1 MRHFAANYIFDGEKL
16 IKNAFISLDKNGII
30 KYISEENQALK
41 EKPFMSFYNGILSPG
56 FINSH
61 CHLELSDNNSAE
73 NNGVGLSSFIQKMI
87 ENRNKIVDFKKIKNA
102 DEIMFLKGVN
112 LCADIVNTDLSL
124 EIKHNS
130 KIKYINFA
138 EQSGLDDSISEKRFN
153 EIFEVY
159 KKFKNKGLEVYLS
172 PHSFYSVSETLL
184 DKIIEFSKNSI
195 FSIHFM
201 ESKEEKEYFEN
212 KENKLFEFLSLFNP
226 KISHNLNLE
235 KVYSKF
241 EKFKKAKSVIL
252 VHNVKT
258 KIEYLKN
265 YNNIYFCLCPASN
278 LLLHNELP
286 NENMVYSEKD
296 RIIIGTD
303 SLASNYSL
311 DILKELKI
319 MQEKYSN
326 LSLVD
331 LLKMATSNAAKAFD
345 KKNFGKFKINS
356 NPGLILIQDIDLQNM
371 KLKENTNIKR
381 II

>member
-1 MRHFAANYIFDGEKL
+1 
-16 IKNAFISLDKNGII
+16 
-30 KYISEENQALK
+30 
-41 EKPFMSFYNGILSPG
+41 
-56 FINSH
+56 
-61 CHLELSDNNSAE
+61 
-73 NNGVGLSSFIQKMI
+73 
-87 ENRNKIVDFKKIKNA
+87 
-102 DEIMFLKGVN
+102 
-112 LCADIVNTDLSL
+112 
-124 EIKHNS
+124 
-130 KIKYINFA
+130 
-138 EQSGLDDSISEKRFN
+138 
-153 EIFEVY
+153 
-159 KKFKNKGLEVYLS
+159 
-172 PHSFYSVSETLL
+172 
-184 DKIIEFSKNSI
+184 
-195 FSIHFM
+195 
-201 ESKEEKEYFEN
+201 
-212 KENKLFEFLSLFNP
+212 
-226 KISHNLNLE
+226 SHNLNLE
-235 KVYSKF
+235 KIYSKF

-326 LSLVD
+326 LSLID

-345 KKNFGKFKINS
+345 KNNFGNFKINS
-356 NPGLILIQDIDLQNM
+356 MPSLILIQDIDLQNM